1 MTTPGLLPMRALV
14 LGLLIGSHFATS
26 GCTDDSRTTGT
37 VVQVTE
43 QQKAQVKSISAT
55 YKARRQKNAAKVA
68 DKGAKKPVA
77 TPPQ

>member
-1 MTTPGLLPMRALV
+1 MTTPGSLRMRALV

-43 QQKAQVKSISAT
+43 QQKAQVKSMRKT
-55 YKARRQKNAAKVA
+55 YKALRQKNAVKGA
-68 DKGAKKPVA
+68 DKNAKKPVA